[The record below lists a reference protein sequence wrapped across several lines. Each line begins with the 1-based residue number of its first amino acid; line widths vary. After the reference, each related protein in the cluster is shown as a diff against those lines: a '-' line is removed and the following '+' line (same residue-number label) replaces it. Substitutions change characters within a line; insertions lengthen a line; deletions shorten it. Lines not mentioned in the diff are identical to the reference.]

1 MPPKPKISKEQIIEK
16 ALSVVREKGASA
28 LTAKALAQALSCSTQ
43 PVFWHFEN
51 MEELK
56 KEVFAAALK
65 IFGQALR
72 REVVCESRYLALG
85 LNYIHFAAEEREL
98 FRLLFMSD
106 FGKTDLIGANVEME
120 YVLRVIEE
128 TEHITGD
135 NARII
140 YRDMWLFSHGIA
152 AMIAAG
158 TAEFSEDELR
168 GMLSGVCRALISS
181 LEKNK

>member
-1 MPPKPKISKEQIIEK
+1 MPPKPKISKEMILTTVLNIT
-16 ALSVVREKGASA
+16 RETGFEAVNARSIAGK
-28 LTAKALAQALSCSTQ
+28 LQCSTR
-43 PVFWHFEN
+43 PIFTCYEN

-85 LNYIHFAAEEREL
+85 LNYIRFAAEEREL